1 MRKQSFFVR
10 EWIVPDWALCTL
22 INADSSALEEED
34 IAKIDAFLA
43 KCAEYANGRRWHLGS
58 VAEYGFRTCN
68 DIDRLGADCSI
79 IDQVIYTEAAQ

>member
-1 MRKQSFFVR
+1 MKPQSFFVR

-43 KCAEYANGRRWHLGS
+43 KCAEYANGRRWHLGG
-58 VAEYGFRTCN
+58 VAEYGFRHFN
-68 DIDRLGADCSI
+68 HIDTLGADCST
-79 IDQVIYTEAAQ
+79 IDQVIYTEASQ